1 MKTAVDIFIAYA
13 HNDLHFKD
21 ELKKFLRPL
30 LNTGRAQVWDDYD
43 IEAGHDW
50 EVEIKKRLYGAD
62 IILLLVSPDSLASDY
77 FYGKEVAVSLE
88 RHERGEARVVPIILR
103 PCAWNM
109 TPLSKI
115 EALPAKGKAITQWAS
130 QDEAFTDIA
139 QSIGEITTGIIEKL
153 AKLQV
158 EERDRRQYVAA
169 TQAADH
175 LRDQHR
181 WAEAQAAYMDAI
193 DLFKPG
199 FEPQKEELERD
210 LADCKQQ
217 HDQETATT
225 AFQQRRTTFENK
237 LKQAGQLFNV
247 ANWVE
252 ARSAWQELLTLHEAD
267 FSVSLASINAKID
280 RCSSE
285 IEQQTKFDTLV
296 KRANQFIQRKAW
308 SKAAATAYEA
318 LVIHPNHPEALEIK
332 QLAESSITQ
341 SHPQLLPN
349 TKIRKYLFGAGI
361 IVIAAII
368 LIKLIPFVASL
379 ITPGAGKIDRELM
392 LFEEARTIPELQ
404 NYILQYPNSSY
415 ITSAQTKLKE
425 QETVFYTF
433 LNNAQRAMNDGDF
446 RSARVNL
453 HNALNIWPSNKE
465 AQQLMDKAGN
475 N

>member
-1 MKTAVDIFIAYA
+1 MPPIIFM
-13 HNDLHFKD
+13 
-21 ELKKFLRPL
+21 ER
-30 LNTGRAQVWDDYD
+30 
-43 IEAGHDW
+43 
-50 EVEIKKRLYGAD
+50 
-62 IILLLVSPDSLASDY
+62 
-77 FYGKEVAVSLE
+77 EVAVSLE

-115 EALPAKGKAITQWAS
+115 EALPAKGKRLHNGLLKMKH
-130 QDEAFTDIA
+130 FTDIA

-158 EERDRRQYVAA
+158 EERDRRQYAA

-252 ARSAWQELLTLHEAD
+252 ARSAWQELLTLHEAE
-267 FSVSLASINAKID
+267 FSVSLASINAKLIGVVAKLNS
-280 RCSSE
+280 RQSLTRWLNALINLSSE
-285 IEQQTKFDTLV
+285 RHGARPPL
-296 KRANQFIQRKAW
+296 RHMRHSLFIQTTLRHW
-308 SKAAATAYEA
+308 RS
-318 LVIHPNHPEALEIK
+318 
-332 QLAESSITQ
+332 
-341 SHPQLLPN
+341 
-349 TKIRKYLFGAGI
+349 
-361 IVIAAII
+361 
-368 LIKLIPFVASL
+368 
-379 ITPGAGKIDRELM
+379 
-392 LFEEARTIPELQ
+392 
-404 NYILQYPNSSY
+404 
-415 ITSAQTKLKE
+415 
-425 QETVFYTF
+425 
-433 LNNAQRAMNDGDF
+433 NN
-446 RSARVNL
+446 
-453 HNALNIWPSNKE
+453 
-465 AQQLMDKAGN
+465 
-475 N
+475 